1 MRAVS
6 ILRHKIVFTIIQYF
20 MCEIHDSVE
29 RLVVV
34 MSMRVR
40 HAGKLAYVFVDGKKV
55 AEFKT
60 VGEAGRY
67 ARSLAQGAY
76 VELSGTAPTFDEE

>member
-1 MRAVS
+1 M
-6 ILRHKIVFTIIQYF
+6 IEL
-20 MCEIHDSVE
+20 HDSVG
-29 RLVVV
+29 RLIVV

-60 VGEAGRY
+60 VGEAGRH

-76 VELSGTAPTFDEE
+76 VELSGAAPTFDEE

>member
-6 ILRHKIVFTIIQYF
+6 ILRHKNVTTIIQYF
-20 MCEIHDSVE
+20 MIEFHCSVG
-29 RLVVV
+29 RLLVV

-55 AEFKT
+55 AEFKK
-60 VGEAGRY
+60 VGEAARH
-67 ARSLAQGAY
+67 ARSLAVGDYEERSA
-76 VELSGTAPTFDEE
+76 SAPAFDGE

>member
-1 MRAVS
+1 MLEIQDSTGRLIVAVS
-6 ILRHKIVFTIIQYF
+6 I
-20 MCEIHDSVE
+20 
-29 RLVVV
+29 
-34 MSMRVR
+34 RVR

>member
-1 MRAVS
+1 M
-6 ILRHKIVFTIIQYF
+6 IEFHN
-20 MCEIHDSVE
+20 SVG
-29 RLVVV
+29 RPLIV

-60 VGEAGRY
+60 VGEAERHS
-67 ARSLAQGAY
+67 RSIAQGAC